1 MKKIFFIAVF
11 MLTFSNLS
19 YADANA
25 EDFVTRLTQ
34 DNVRSFLEEAKAIST
49 ARSPERTPEDISA
62 WLNRHL
68 APKGNFRSMTK
79 FALPGLPVKEVE
91 MKLDKQSFIE
101 SVLGG
106 QNLFENYQTSVE
118 IKEMKIASSGRAVTL
133 KTRST
138 EKGDLPWTDGEGK
151 SELIPVEGFSD
162 CAQKIVISPANY
174 IQMADADCR
183 TEISFAPFAGKPLGE

>member
-1 MKKIFFIAVF
+1 MKKIFFMTAIL
-11 MLTFSNLS
+11 MILS
-19 YADANA
+19 TPPQAAA
-25 EDFVTRLTQ
+25 SVEDFVTRLTQ
-34 DNVRSFLEEAKAIST
+34 ENIRSFLEEAKAVST
-49 ARSPERTPEDISA
+49 ARSLERTPEDISA

-68 APKGNFRSMTK
+68 APKGSFRSMTK
-79 FALPGLPVKEVE
+79 FALPGFPVREVE
-91 MKLDKQSFIE
+91 MKLDKQQFIE

-106 QNLFENYQTSVE
+106 QSLFENYQTSVE
-118 IKEMKIASSGRAVTL
+118 IKEMKIASSGRSVTL

-138 EKGDLPWTDGEGK
+138 EKGELPWTDGAGK

-162 CAQKIVISPANY
+162 CTQKIVISPANY